1 VINSIAIEDVRVVA
15 IAKARPNVFVVLG
28 TGGSSDFGESGDFE
42 ESGDFALNFLVL
54 SLS

>member
-15 IAKARPNVFVVLG
+15 IAKAGPDIFVVLDTRRSG
-28 TGGSSDFGESGDFE
+28 DFGESSDFE
-42 ESGDFALNFLVL
+42 ESSDFALNFLVL